1 MHRHVHTYIDID
13 IYVVC
18 IYGMRW
24 LCFTEWQ
31 YVKYK
36 FCDKSMVSAMRAVII
51 RKKTELQRFSFLL
64 RYLGEEMQENSQ

>member
-1 MHRHVHTYIDID
+1 
-13 IYVVC
+13 
-18 IYGMRW
+18 MRW